1 MTEEGSLCD
10 LIFASLSSSFHTIKE
25 LGIVRARGKNLG
37 LCICSTQFWLVWK
50 DLKLFFP
57 EGLTGFSMNL
67 GDWILMLF
75 EGNISSKFSFV
86 GPVCWTNLGSKFN
99 PSRLWSILIQRLL
112 CHLGLNQHVF
122 IYYIRSFS
130 SRNIWTTN
138 SGTLF
143 LILLVRKWFSIFQ

>member
-37 LCICSTQFWLVWK
+37 LCSTQFWLVWK
-50 DLKLFFP
+50 DLKLFFSRRP
-57 EGLTGFSMNL
+57 NWVQHESWWLDSNAF
-67 GDWILMLF
+67 WREYKF
-75 EGNISSKFSFV
+75 EVQF
-86 GPVCWTNLGSKFN
+86 CWTNLGSKFN

-112 CHLGLNQHVF
+112 CYLGLNQHVF
-122 IYYIRSFS
+122 IYYSRSFS